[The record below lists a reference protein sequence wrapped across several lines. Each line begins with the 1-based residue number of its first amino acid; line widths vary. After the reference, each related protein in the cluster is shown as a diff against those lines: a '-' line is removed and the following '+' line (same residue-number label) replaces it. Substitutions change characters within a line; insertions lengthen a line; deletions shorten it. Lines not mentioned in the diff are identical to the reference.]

1 MSMMTLGFFVFS
13 RLTVPYQTSQHDMVW
28 RHPTN
33 SRVGARPSAQF
44 LGVGDETLTLAGV
57 LLPEITGSEQSLE
70 TLQKMADTGKAYP
83 LIEGRGTVTG
93 FFVIEKISKGR
104 SEFFND
110 GAARRIEFTVEL
122 KRVDEKNTNLIANEK
137 LIGIGASKLAR
148 GLV

>member
-1 MSMMTLGFFVFS
+1 MMMTLGFFVFS

-44 LGVGDETLTLAGV
+44 LGVGDETLTLSGV
-57 LLPEITGSEQSLE
+57 LMPEITGGELSLDM
-70 TLQKMADTGKAYP
+70 LRKMADTGKAYP

-104 SEFFND
+104 SEFFSD
-110 GAARRIEFTVEL
+110 GAARRIEFTIEL
-122 KRVDEKNTNLIANEK
+122 KRVDEKNTSLIANENLIGMGISK
-137 LIGIGASKLAR
+137 LIRGIL
-148 GLV
+148 

>member
-1 MSMMTLGFFVFS
+1 MMMTLGFFVFS

-44 LGVGDETLTLAGV
+44 LGVGDETKTLSGV
-57 LLPEITGSEQSLE
+57 LMPEITGGELSLE
-70 TLQKMADTGKAYP
+70 ALRKMADTGKAYP

-104 SEFFND
+104 SEFFSD
-110 GAARRIEFTVEL
+110 GAARRIEFTIEL
-122 KRVDEKNTNLIANEK
+122 KRVDEKNTSLIANENLIGMGISK
-137 LIGIGASKLAR
+137 LIRGIL
-148 GLV
+148 

>member
-1 MSMMTLGFFVFS
+1 MMMTLGFFVFS

-44 LGVGDETLTLAGV
+44 LGVGDETLTLSGV
-57 LLPEITGSEQSLE
+57 LMPEITGGELSLDA
-70 TLQKMADTGKAYP
+70 LRKMADTGKAYP

-104 SEFFND
+104 SEFFSD
-110 GAARRIEFTVEL
+110 GAARRIEFTIEL
-122 KRVDEKNTNLIANEK
+122 KRVDEKNTSLIANEN
-137 LIGIGASKLAR
+137 LVGMGISKLVR
-148 GLV
+148 RIL

>member
-1 MSMMTLGFFVFS
+1 MTLGFFVFS

-44 LGVGDETLTLAGV
+44 LGVGDETLTLSGV
-57 LLPEITGSEQSLE
+57 LMPEITGGELSLDA
-70 TLQKMADTGKAYP
+70 LRKMADTGKAYP

-104 SEFFND
+104 SEFFSD
-110 GAARRIEFTVEL
+110 GAARKIEFTIEL
-122 KRVDEKNTNLIANEK
+122 KRVDEKNTSLIANEN
-137 LIGIGASKLAR
+137 LIGMGISKLVR
-148 GLV
+148 GIL

>member
-1 MSMMTLGFFVFS
+1 MMTLGFFVFS

-44 LGVGDETLTLAGV
+44 LGVGDETLTLSGILV
-57 LLPEITGSEQSLE
+57 PEITGGELSLDA
-70 TLQKMADTGKAYP
+70 LRKMADTGKAYP

-104 SEFFND
+104 SEFFSD
-110 GAARRIEFTVEL
+110 GAARKIEFTIEL
-122 KRVDEKNTNLIANEK
+122 KRVDEKNTSLIANEN
-137 LIGIGASKLAR
+137 LIGMGISKLVR
-148 GLV
+148 GIL

>member
-1 MSMMTLGFFVFS
+1 MMMTLGFFVFS

-44 LGVGDETLTLAGV
+44 LGVGDETLTLSGV
-57 LLPEITGSEQSLE
+57 LVPEITGGELSLDA
-70 TLQKMADTGKAYP
+70 LRKMADTGKAYP

-104 SEFFND
+104 SEFFSD
-110 GAARRIEFTVEL
+110 GAARKIEFTIEL
-122 KRVDEKNTNLIANEK
+122 KRVDEKNTSLIANEN
-137 LIGIGASKLAR
+137 LVGMGISKLVR
-148 GLV
+148 GIL